1 MHIKHQAA
9 AGGRMRAV
17 MLHTIAY
24 TSFATREYSLNE
36 LEVWLKD
43 FRAKN
48 QRLGITGLL
57 AYECKIFCQ
66 FLEGEEATVRELI
79 QEIWAD
85 KRHFF
90 PAIRLDLPIQNRA
103 FPDWDMGLQGLSS
116 VENCSVSELP
126 KRYRDVIRFVFARK
140 AIRAGRPE

>member
-1 MHIKHQAA
+1 
-9 AGGRMRAV
+9 

-24 TSFATREYSLNE
+24 TSFATREHSLKE

-57 AYECKIFCQ
+57 VYERKIFCQ

-85 KRHFF
+85 KRHVY
-90 PAIRLDLPIQNRA
+90 PELKLDMPIQNRA

-116 VENCSVSELP
+116 VENCSLSELP
-126 KRYRDVIRFVFARK
+126 LRYRDVIRFAFARK